1 MTLKELLSICPLN
14 ICGIEATIR
23 DNGKFVDEYHIGPM
37 AQEDRMPQY
46 DHHKGKEVA
55 RWHCIQK
62 PINYKDI
69 GKDYWGV
76 FNKNIPKQLLDMT
89 VTYFDIWGGWRSNNG
104 LNQHK
109 RLICNL
115 AGADTCIAVEP
126 EPKQIK
132 VSGQIE
138 GQMRLDL
145 SEETP

>member
-23 DNGKFVDEYHIGPM
+23 DNGKFVDEYHISPM
-37 AQEDRMPQY
+37 AQEDRYSRY
-46 DHHKGKEVA
+46 DHKGEETP

-89 VTYFDIWGGWRSNNG
+89 VTYFDIWDGWRTNNG

-115 AGADTCIAVEP
+115 TGADTCIAVGP

-132 VSGQIE
+132 ASGQIE
-138 GQMRLDL
+138 GQMSLDL
-145 SEETP
+145 SEETS

>member
-23 DNGKFVDEYHIGPM
+23 DNGKFLDEYHISPM
-37 AQEDRMPQY
+37 AQKDRMPRY

-89 VTYFDIWGGWRSNNG
+89 VTYFDIWDGWRTNNG

-115 AGADTCIAVEP
+115 TGADTCIAVDP

-132 VSGQIE
+132 ASGQIE
-138 GQMRLDL
+138 GQMSLDL
-145 SEETP
+145 SEETS

>member
-1 MTLKELLSICPLN
+1 MTLKELLSICPPN

-23 DNGKFVDEYHIGPM
+23 DNGKFVDEYHISPM
-37 AQEDRMPQY
+37 AQEDRYSRY
-46 DHHKGKEVA
+46 DHHKGKDVP

-76 FNKNIPKQLLDMT
+76 FNKNIPKQLLDMA
-89 VTYFDIWGGWRSNNG
+89 VTYFDIRDGWRTNNG
-104 LNQHK
+104 LDQHK

-115 AGADTCIAVEP
+115 AGADTCISVEP

-132 VSGQIE
+132 ASGQIK
-138 GQMRLDL
+138 GQMSLDL
-145 SEETP
+145 SEQ

>member
-1 MTLKELLSICPLN
+1 MNTISAQWRRKINIAGMTTIKAKRLQD
-14 ICGIEATIR
+14 GIVY
-23 DNGKFVDEYHIGPM
+23 K
-37 AQEDRMPQY
+37 
-46 DHHKGKEVA
+46 
-55 RWHCIQK
+55 K

-89 VTYFDIWGGWRSNNG
+89 VTYFDIWDGWRSNNG

-115 AGADTCIAVEP
+115 AGADTCISVEP

-132 VSGQIE
+132 ASGQIE
-138 GQMRLDL
+138 GQMSLDL
-145 SEETP
+145 SEQ